1 MLYIVATPIGN
12 LEDMTFRAVETLKS
26 VDYIAAEDTRHS
38 KILLD
43 KYEIKTPTI
52 SFHAWSD
59 ERKLEQLLQMLS
71 DGKNVALI
79 SDAGTPGIS
88 DPGYLL
94 VREAAA
100 RGIKVIPVP
109 GASAVISALC
119 ASGLPTNQF
128 VYLGF
133 LPLKKGRKTLLES
146 LKEEARTIVFYES
159 PHRLLKTLGELDQY
173 FGERPIALA
182 RELTKFHEEYF
193 RGTAKEAHEHFT
205 KKGVK
210 GEFVIM
216 ISAVNKG
223 KHHHETE
230 DFVAG

>member
-12 LEDMTFRAVETLKS
+12 LSDMTFRAVETLKT

-59 ERKLEQLLQMLS
+59 ERKLEQLIQMLV
-71 DGKNVALI
+71 DGKNIALI

-100 RGIKVIPVP
+100 KGIQVVPIP

-128 VYLGF
+128 VYMGF
-133 LPLKKGRKTLLES
+133 LPMKKGRKTMLDN
-146 LKEEARTIVFYES
+146 LKEESRTIVFYES

-182 RELTKFHEEYF
+182 RELTKMHEEYF
-193 RGTAKEAHEHFT
+193 RGTAKQAHDHFT

>member
-12 LEDMTFRAVETLKS
+12 LEDMTFRAVETLKT

-43 KYEIKTPTI
+43 KYQIKTPTI

-59 ERKLEQLLQMLS
+59 ERKLEQLVQMLT

-88 DPGYLL
+88 DPGFLL
-94 VREAAA
+94 VREAAK
-100 RGIKVIPVP
+100 RDIKVVPIP

-128 VYLGF
+128 IYLGF
-133 LPLKKGRKTLLES
+133 LPVKKGRKTLLES
-146 LKEEARTIVFYES
+146 LQHEERTIVFYES
-159 PHRLLKTLGELDQY
+159 PHRLLKTLGELEQH
-173 FGERPIALA
+173 FGDRQIALA
-182 RELTKFHEEYF
+182 RELTKIHEEYF

-210 GEFVIM
+210 GEFVVM
-216 ISAVNKG
+216 IGAIAKG
-223 KHHHETE
+223 KHHHESE

>member
-12 LEDMTFRAVETLKS
+12 LGDMTFRAVETLKT

-59 ERKLEQLLQMLS
+59 ERKLEQLVQMLV

-88 DPGYLL
+88 DPGFLL
-94 VREAAA
+94 VREAASK
-100 RGIKVIPVP
+100 GIKVVPIP

-133 LPLKKGRKTLLES
+133 LPLKKGRKTILDS

-173 FGERPIALA
+173 FGQRPIALA
-182 RELTKFHEEYF
+182 RELTKMHEEYF
-193 RGTAKEAHEHFT
+193 RGTAKQAHEHFT

-216 ISAVNKG
+216 ISAFNKG
-223 KHHHETE
+223 KHHHDTE